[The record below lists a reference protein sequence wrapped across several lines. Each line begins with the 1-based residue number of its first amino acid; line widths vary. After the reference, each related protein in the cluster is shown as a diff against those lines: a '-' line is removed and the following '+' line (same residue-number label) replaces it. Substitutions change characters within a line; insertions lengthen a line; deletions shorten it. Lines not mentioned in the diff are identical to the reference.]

1 MALLLLGL
9 ALASYILAAVF
20 YSRHLSGVFGLDPN
34 GITPAVKN
42 NDGRD
47 YVPTRTPI
55 VFAHHFASI
64 AAAEDRSLLLSHLR
78 EDRLKDF
85 LCSLNHLS
93 WGDGF
98 HTDGPLTTT
107 PFL

>member
-1 MALLLLGL
+1 MALILLVL
-9 ALASYILAAVF
+9 ALASYALAAVF
-20 YSRHLSGVFGLDPN
+20 YSRHLSGVFGLDPKE
-34 GITPAVKN
+34 ITAVKN

-85 LCSLNHLS
+85 LGSLNHLS

-98 HTDGPLTTT
+98 HTDGPLTAT